1 MKKIDEITKK
11 NPFKVPENYFDEVNG
26 RILASTSGSEEK
38 VLKISFY
45 RKFRPFIIAA
55 ASIALFAV
63 IGYTTAKLIIPG
75 NKNESIPGI
84 SMEDIPVSYLEDID
98 IKSLENKTDPAALY
112 DRMPSLSDNEII
124 DYLLL
129 ENVDINDIYETL

>member
-11 NPFKVPENYFDEVNG
+11 NPFKVPENYFEDVNR

-75 NKNESIPGI
+75 NKNESITGI